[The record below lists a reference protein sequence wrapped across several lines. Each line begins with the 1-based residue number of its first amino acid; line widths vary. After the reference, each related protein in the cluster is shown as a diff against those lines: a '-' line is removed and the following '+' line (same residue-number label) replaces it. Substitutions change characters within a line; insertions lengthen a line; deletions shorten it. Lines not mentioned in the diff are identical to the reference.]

1 MKKDKKISRIKN
13 HKHNKIVN
21 DYKRSKENHLE
32 KLANKML
39 KDDEKNEQLKQK
51 IISTNFLNLF

>member
-1 MKKDKKISRIKN
+1 MKKGKKITPIKN
-13 HKHNKIVN
+13 RKHKKIVN

-39 KDDEKNEQLKQK
+39 KDDEKNKQLKQK

>member
-1 MKKDKKISRIKN
+1 MKKGKKISPIKN
-13 HKHNKIVN
+13 RKHKKIVN

-39 KDDEKNEQLKQK
+39 KDDEKNKQLKQK